1 MKKWL
6 IFLLIF
12 GCKVSSF
19 TTIVAPSVAFD
30 SFNTFRI
37 VEFPHQLNITQPE
50 YDNIENRT
58 LINKAIADEMLGW
71 GLTEQTDTADI
82 IITYTLLIRD
92 MVDTR
97 LDSAVIYK
105 PWVDTKQDSFN
116 YTEGALTLILMDD
129 ANGNIIAQSQLES
142 VMDRDPKKFTSA
154 IPRIIKMMF
163 KRIEDEEKHPH
174 L

>member
-6 IFLLIF
+6 IFLLIT

-19 TTIVAPSVAFD
+19 TTIVAPSVSLDAFK
-30 SFNTFRI
+30 TFRM
-37 VEFPHQLNITQPE
+37 VDFPHQVNITQPE
-50 YDNIENRT
+50 YDNQENRL
-58 LINKAIADEMLGW
+58 LINQAISNEMEAW
-71 GLTEQTDTADI
+71 GLTEQADTADI
-82 IITYTLLIRD
+82 IITYTMLIRD

-116 YTEGALTLILMDD
+116 YTEGALTLIFMDD
-129 ANGNIIAQSQLES
+129 ATGSIIAQSQLES
-142 VMDRDPKKFTSA
+142 VMDRDPQKFKSA

-163 KRIEDEEKHPH
+163 KRIEDEAKNHK
-174 L
+174 